1 MPPDGPPVI
10 DPDSI
15 LRASGTALWS
25 WDARTRR
32 MTWGEGSE
40 ALCGVEPGAKP
51 PAEEP
56 FFGRIHPDDRDAVL
70 GALAA
75 VRRDEALDE
84 SFRVVLPDGSVRW
97 LHARGRRLAGGAA
110 PVVGTLQEILPSFER
125 SNEPARR
132 ADSIGAIANPAQTL
146 QSVIDYA
153 PALIRVVSR
162 EGTVVLSNDRG
173 QASGL
178 VGKNVLALTP
188 PANRNRLRRLL
199 RRVFE
204 DGETIEFEG
213 EAPGMG
219 WFAGAYAPIVED
231 GEVVS
236 AVAVSYD
243 VTERHRKETQRRR
256 RDAWFRTFAESA
268 PVLMWHTNAEG
279 FCEYANP
286 AFTRFTGRGV
296 GGHLGLEWIEA
307 IHPDDRH
314 AYVAESLAAL
324 QGRCDFQSEAR
335 VRRYDGEYRLLR
347 TNGTAIENGAGEFEG
362 HVGFCIDLTEIHRA
376 EDATQDVRIAL
387 ADALRIE
394 TMDQMVAHIAHELHQ
409 PLSAISLAAGAA
421 LRNLSAD
428 RVDPALLRDM
438 MEETQRQ
445 ALYAGTVLG
454 AARDSIRGELDQ
466 LVPLDANELVQGIVP
481 LLEREAR
488 RRAVRVELE
497 LAAEPPHVGGRSVQL
512 QQVLMNLAQN
522 AFRAL
527 DDATGERVLRISTR
541 ATADANEVEIR
552 VADSGPGI
560 RPDVLTRIFDT
571 YFTTRPDGL
580 GMGLAICRSIVD
592 GHGGR
597 LLCHS
602 PPEGGAVFRVLLPV
616 VSEPETG
623 SS

>member
-1 MPPDGPPVI
+1 MPPDGSRVI
-10 DPDSI
+10 DPDSV

-25 WDARTRR
+25 WDVRARR
-32 MTWGEGSE
+32 MTLSEGWE
-40 ALCGVEPGAKP
+40 TLFGVESGTEP
-51 PAEEP
+51 PSAEP
-56 FFGRIHPDDRDAVL
+56 FFGRVHPDDREAVL
-70 GALAA
+70 RALAE
-75 VRRDEALDE
+75 VRADQALDR
-84 SFRVVLPDGSVRW
+84 SFRIVLPDGSARW
-97 LHARGRRLAGGAA
+97 LQARGRRLPGDEA
-110 PVVGTLQEILPSFER
+110 PVVGTLHELMPSFER
-125 SNEPARR
+125 LNEPVRPSE
-132 ADSIGAIANPAQTL
+132 SIGAISNPAQTL
-146 QSVIDYA
+146 RSVIDHA

-162 EGTVVLSNDRG
+162 DGTVILSNDRG
-173 QASGL
+173 PVDGL
-178 VGKNVLALTP
+178 VGKNVLAVTP
-188 PANRNRLRRLL
+188 PLNRNPLRTLL

-204 DGETIEFEG
+204 DGETVEFEG
-213 EAPGMG
+213 EAPGIG

-243 VTERHRKETQRRR
+243 VTERHQKEAERRR

-286 AFTRFTGRGV
+286 AFTSFTGRGV

-314 AYVAESLAAL
+314 AYVEESLEAL
-324 QGRCDFQSEAR
+324 KGKCDFQSEAR

-376 EDATQDVRIAL
+376 EDATQDVRSAL

-428 RVDPALLRDM
+428 RVDPTLLRDM

-454 AARDSIRGELDQ
+454 AARDAIRGELDQ
-466 LVPLDANELVQGIVP
+466 LVSLDTNELVRGIVP

-497 LAAEPPHVGGRSVQL
+497 LAADAPHVGGRSVQL
-512 QQVLMNLAQN
+512 QQVLMNLVQN

-527 DDATGERVLRISTR
+527 DDAPGDRVLRISTR
-541 ATADANEVEIR
+541 AESASEVEIR

-560 RPDVLTRIFDT
+560 RPEVLTRIFDT

-616 VSEPETG
+616 VSEPGTR